1 MAHRYGQEIQVATG
15 PRAKAR
21 AGGRQAGADHL
32 PQAFGW
38 QQTVYRVVEVL
49 GRWHLRDRW
58 WLTDGSAALAEPASG
73 LGTLGASDRRYYR
86 VRCVPALLCEIYHD
100 AVTGAWVL
108 DRVCD

>member
-1 MAHRYGQEIQVATG
+1 MAHRYGHEIQAAG
-15 PRAKAR
+15 GARAKAR
-21 AGGRQAGADHL
+21 AGGRGATTDHP

-38 QQTVYRVVEVL
+38 QRTVYRVVEVMAT
-49 GRWHLRDRW
+49 WHLRDRW
-58 WLTDGSAALAEPASG
+58 WQTDGSAALAEPASE
-73 LGTLGASDRRYYR
+73 LGTLRASDRRYYR